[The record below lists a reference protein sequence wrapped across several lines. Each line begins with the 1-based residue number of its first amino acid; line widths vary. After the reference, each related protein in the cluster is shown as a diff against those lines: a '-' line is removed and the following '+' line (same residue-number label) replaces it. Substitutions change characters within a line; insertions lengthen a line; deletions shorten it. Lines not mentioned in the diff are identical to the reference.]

1 MRLTSRTA
9 LDWGLTDFS
18 TLSGQLAPSAV
29 VPLPSQRFVR
39 TLGVETMLDLTH
51 AFSRRPQ
58 LPVAAGLQRG
68 GGVGHDA
75 VSALPFQMGPQAAA
89 SLGRAADRTNTIS
102 PGNQD
107 GRRPDEPVTLH
118 GLAVPGA
125 GGAALGGPGLF
136 LSGSTMRSS
145 WSTMR

>member
-58 LPVAAGLQRG
+58 LPVAA
-68 GGVGHDA
+68 
-75 VSALPFQMGPQAAA
+75 SATTRSRPFPSRWGRRRPLRWAGPPTAPTQSRRATRMGAA
-89 SLGRAADRTNTIS
+89 RTNQLLFT
-102 PGNQD
+102 GWQFQAL
-107 GRRPDEPVTLH
+107 V
-118 GLAVPGA
+118 GLRWEDR
-125 GGAALGGPGLF
+125 
-136 LSGSTMRSS
+136 GSF
-145 WSTMR
+145 